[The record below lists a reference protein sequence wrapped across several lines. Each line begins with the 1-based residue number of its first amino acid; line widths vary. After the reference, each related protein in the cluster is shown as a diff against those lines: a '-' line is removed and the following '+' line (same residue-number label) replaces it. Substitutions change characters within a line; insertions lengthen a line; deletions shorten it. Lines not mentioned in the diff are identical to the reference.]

1 MLLRDNVYENLR
13 SDILTCRLAPGDDV
27 REQDLAERY
36 AVSRQPVREALLR
49 LEREHLVTVQP
60 RQGYRVNPISL
71 TDARDLLRF
80 RLALEPACVAEAIE
94 NADDHALKALDQFR
108 RFAGNHEDFIAYNRA
123 FHSAL
128 AHASGN
134 PRMAAALCD
143 LIGQADRLVRV
154 SVANLRGHN
163 PAQLV
168 AEHIALI
175 EAMQRRDRRGALRII
190 KAHIAATEKRVL
202 PALKRHA
209 VVIEGRH
216 A

>member
-1 MLLRDNVYENLR
+1 MLLRENVYQSLR
-13 SDILTCRLAPGDDV
+13 SDILSCRLAPGDDV
-27 REQDLAERY
+27 REQELAERY

-71 TDARDLLRF
+71 SDARDLLRF

-94 NADDHALKALDQFR
+94 NAPDKTLKALDHFR
-108 RFAGNHEDFIAYNRA
+108 RFCGNHEKFIAYNRA

-134 PRMAAALCD
+134 RRMAGALCD

-154 SVANLRGHN
+154 SLANIRNHD
-163 PAQLV
+163 PTRLV
-168 AEHIALI
+168 AEHVELI
-175 EAMQRRDRRGALRII
+175 EAMQRRDTRSALRLI
-190 KAHIAATEKRVL
+190 KTHIRQTEKRVL
-202 PALKRHA
+202 PALKRNA
-209 VVIEGRH
+209 VIVEERTV
-216 A
+216 